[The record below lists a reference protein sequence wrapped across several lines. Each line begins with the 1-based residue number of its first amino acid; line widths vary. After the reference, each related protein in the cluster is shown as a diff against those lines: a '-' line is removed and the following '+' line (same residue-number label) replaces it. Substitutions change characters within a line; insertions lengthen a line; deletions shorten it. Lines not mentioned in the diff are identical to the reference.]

1 MNFDW
6 KPEESELRKRV
17 AGLFDDPA
25 LLEVEAL
32 EEADLSGLKSI
43 TGQFVSRLAETGYLS
58 PGLGPEAGGEA
69 LTLAAAQEEL
79 ANISG
84 SLFLAVEVTARLF
97 GGLLAGYGSATLKES
112 VLEPLKSGQIIGAVA
127 LAEPGGLD
135 PQQGWITTGRKQGD
149 KYLVNG
155 RKSFVT
161 NAPLADWL
169 AVAGMVE
176 GRLAFFLVKPGQEG
190 LTLGPRLKT
199 LGYNGLAAGALE
211 LSGVE
216 VPEDLVLG
224 PFDNE
229 EPLEFLRQAQDMAL
243 ALASVGV
250 ISRTLNVA
258 NTHARTYHR
267 GAKPIYAHQEVRFKL
282 ADMFTLYQTS
292 QLLCYRAAWF
302 IASKDKEA
310 GVLVSC
316 AKVFCAEASEKIAG
330 LAMQIMAGQGYVSGN
345 TVERGYRDAK
355 YAALAGTTSE
365 ISRMNIAGDILRRNA
380 V

>member
-17 AGLFDDPA
+17 AGLFDGPA
-25 LLEVEAL
+25 RLEVEAM
-32 EEADLSGLKSI
+32 EEADLPALKAI
-43 TGQFVSRLAETGYLS
+43 TGRFLNRLAETGYLS
-58 PGLGPEAGGEA
+58 PGLGPEAAAEA

-97 GGLLAGYGSATLKES
+97 GGLLAGYGSPKLKTDI
-112 VLEPLKSGQIIGAVA
+112 LEPLKSGQVIGAVA
-127 LAEPGGLD
+127 MAEPGGPE
-135 PQQGWITTGRKQGD
+135 PQPGWVTSGRKQGD
-149 KYLVNG
+149 KYVVNG

-161 NAPLADWL
+161 NGPLADWL
-169 AVAGMVE
+169 AVAGLVE
-176 GRLAFFLVKPGQEG
+176 GRPAFFLMKPGQEG
-190 LTLGPRLKT
+190 LTIGPRLKT

-211 LSGVE
+211 MSGVE
-216 VPEDLVLG
+216 VAEDLVLG
-224 PFDNE
+224 PFDHE
-229 EPLEFLRQAQDMAL
+229 EPWDFARLVQDMVL

-250 ISRTLNVA
+250 ISRTLNAA
-258 NTHARTYHR
+258 NDHARTYHR

-302 IASKDKEA
+302 IASGDKEA
-310 GVLVSC
+310 GVLVGC
-316 AKVFCAEASEKIAG
+316 AKVFCAEAAEKIAG
-330 LAMQIMAGQGYVSGN
+330 LALQIMAGQGYVSGN

-365 ISRMNIAGDILRRNA
+365 ISRMNIADDILRRNA